1 MVKNEREYN
10 VTRSR
15 LDDIRKA
22 TTELVNVP
30 LHESLQPEMRDL
42 QLEALRGLRGDLE
55 SELAEYD
62 SLRDATEHFSE
73 VPVV

>member
-1 MVKNEREYN
+1 MIKNEREYK
-10 VTRSR
+10 VTRSH

-22 TTELVNVP
+22 ITELVNVP
-30 LHESLQPEMRDL
+30 LHVGLQPEMRDL
-42 QLEALRGLRGDLE
+42 QFEALRGLRGDVE

-73 VPVV
+73 ARVV